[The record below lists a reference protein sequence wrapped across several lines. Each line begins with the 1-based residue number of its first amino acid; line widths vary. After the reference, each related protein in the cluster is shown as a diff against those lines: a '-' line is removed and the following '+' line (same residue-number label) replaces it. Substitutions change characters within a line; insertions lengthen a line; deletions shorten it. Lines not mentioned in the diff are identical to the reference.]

1 MEARAIIDAVLDFDR
16 EKTAQR
22 VQACLDQ
29 DTDALTI
36 LDQALI
42 AAMDEVGRRY
52 SKGIFFV
59 PEMLMAAEAMQAGL
73 EILRPHLASPDIKSK
88 GTIIIGTVKGD
99 IHDIGKNLVAMMLE
113 CAGFNVID
121 LGVDVSKGKFLAAAK
136 NFQAHIV
143 AFSALLTTTLAEME
157 AAVAAVRNRSGGR
170 LKTLIG
176 GAPVTASFADKIGAD
191 GYSPDAAGAVGVVRN
206 LLKAQG
212 EYEHDES

>member
-1 MEARAIIDAVLDFDR
+1 MEARAIIDAVLNFDQ
-16 EKTAQR
+16 EKTAQL

-52 SKGIFFV
+52 SEGIFFV
-59 PEMLMAAEAMQAGL
+59 PEMLMAAEAMHAGL
-73 EILRPHLASPDIKSK
+73 EILRPHLAIPDIKSK

-136 NFQAHIV
+136 KFQAHIV
-143 AFSALLTTTLAEME
+143 AFSALLTTTLAQME
-157 AAVAAVRNRSGGR
+157 AAVAAFRNSGGR
-170 LKTLIG
+170 LKTLVG

-191 GYSPDAAGAVGVVRN
+191 GYSPDAAGAITIARN